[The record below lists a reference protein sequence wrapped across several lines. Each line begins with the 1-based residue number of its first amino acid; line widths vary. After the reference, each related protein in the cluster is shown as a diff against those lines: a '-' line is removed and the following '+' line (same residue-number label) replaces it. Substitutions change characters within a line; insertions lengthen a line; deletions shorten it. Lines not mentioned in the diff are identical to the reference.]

1 MADRV
6 IHKFGEAMTMK
17 LRTDLKQAPG
27 IGLLALIL
35 PCSAAVAA
43 GAAATNYPSMAPIA
57 QYLSASQADEITL
70 ARSAA
75 PAAISKDAEILVLG
89 SKGYETAVAGKSHFV
104 CMVERAWAKNF
115 DDADFWN
122 PKVRAPHC
130 FNPAAHSVLS
140 AYLKRTEWVLTGA
153 SPKDMATRTQ
163 AAIASHEMPPPDVG
177 AMAYM
182 MSKNG
187 YLGDDVHGAWHPHLM
202 FYLPRTNVGVWGA
215 NLKDSPIFGDDSW
228 PEPVTVFF
236 IPVEHWSD
244 GTRAETAAH

>member
-1 MADRV
+1 
-6 IHKFGEAMTMK
+6 MTMK
-17 LRTDLKQAPG
+17 HWTDLKQGPG

-35 PCSAAVAA
+35 PCSAAIAG
-43 GAAATNYPSMAPIA
+43 GAAASNYPSMAPIA
-57 QYLSASQADEITL
+57 QYLSATQADEITL

-89 SKGYETAVAGKSHFV
+89 PKGYETAVAGKSHFV

-115 DDADFWN
+115 ADADFWN

-130 FNPAAHSVLS
+130 FNPAAHSVLA
-140 AYLKRTEWVLTGA
+140 AYLKRTEWVLAGA

-215 NLKDSPIFGDDSW
+215 NLKGSPIFGDDSW

-244 GTRAETAAH
+244 GTRAEAAAH

>member
-1 MADRV
+1 MMR
-6 IHKFGEAMTMK
+6 
-17 LRTDLKQAPG
+17 LRTGLKQAPG
-27 IGLLALIL
+27 TALLALTVAG
-35 PCSAAVAA
+35 SAALAA
-43 GAAATNYPSMAPIA
+43 GSTYPRMAPMA
-57 QYLSASQADEITL
+57 QYLSASWSDEIAL

-75 PAAISKDAEILVLG
+75 PAAISQDAEILVLG
-89 SKGYETAVAGKSHFV
+89 PKGYRTAVAGTNHFV
-104 CMVERAWAKNF
+104 CMVERGWAKNF
-115 DDADFWN
+115 GDADFWN

-130 FNPAAHSVLS
+130 FNAAARSVLS
-140 AYLKRTEWVLTGA
+140 AYLTRTEWVLTGT
-153 SPKDMATRTQ
+153 SPKAMATRIR
-163 AAIASHEMPPPDVG
+163 AAIASHQMMPPEVG

-202 FYLPRTNVGVWGA
+202 FYLPRTNLAVWGA

-244 GTRAETAAH
+244 GTRAEMAAH